1 MQADSSVP
9 NSGRLFSKAVLVSFR
24 VADHPT
30 TVCYP
35 LSRVYLPARRSE
47 GCRTRRAGL
56 SVFSG
61 NAFDTINYQDIDRR
75 LAGFQP

>member
-1 MQADSSVP
+1 M
-9 NSGRLFSKAVLVSFR
+9 RLLAHVDCFR
-24 VADHPT
+24 LADHPT

-35 LSRVYLPARRSE
+35 LSRVYLLARRSE